1 MLKTIISLI
10 LITFSSVSMAKL
22 NLGEREPLPERLIDG
37 QETIGNYALYGT
49 NGGFSVLDGREQD
62 GKIVEINFLTSM
74 IGMPVIKVIPAKKWS
89 DIPEYNKN
97 FGEETL
103 RSNSIIYLLNCVE
116 YIVRGYQIKWTSAD
130 LPTMLPIEPIS
141 INQLQGIEKT
151 AADYLC
157 KQLLSNQKPS

>member
-1 MLKTIISLI
+1 M
-10 LITFSSVSMAKL
+10 LITLSSVSMAKL

-62 GKIVEINFLTSM
+62 GKIVEIHFLTSM
-74 IGMPVIKVIPAKKWS
+74 IGVPIIKVIPAKKWS

-97 FGEETL
+97 FDEETQ
-103 RSNSIIYLLNCVE
+103 RPANSIIYLLNCVE
-116 YIVRGYQIKWTSAD
+116 YTVKGHQIKWTSLD

-141 INQLQGIEKT
+141 INQLQEIEKT